1 MYFKVLDNFVYIYLL
16 SYVDDMLISTKDM
29 FELYKLKSKLSK
41 GLDMKGLGEGRKILT
56 TKIKRDRK
64 GRKL

>member
-1 MYFKVLDNFVYIYLL
+1 
-16 SYVDDMLISTKDM
+16 MLISTKDM